1 MDLITQHYPKITSIP
16 NLPHDCLS
24 LLPCATSIGGV
35 IILTSN
41 SIIYVDEST
50 QRVAVPVNG
59 WPMRV
64 SDLPM
69 PSVSP
74 AEQNR
79 DLALEGAR
87 AAFVDDKTLFI
98 ILRDG
103 SIYPLE
109 IIVDGKS
116 VSKLQLG
123 SEALAR
129 TTIPCLVNRI
139 GSAGTLM
146 FVGSMVGPSVLLKSI
161 RVEEE
166 VDSDDD
172 AMNGVAASVVVDTQS
187 RMHIDDD
194 DDGTFLFL
202 FIPLEWK
209 VDCLTCRSVW

>member
-1 MDLITQHYPKITSIP
+1 
-16 NLPHDCLS
+16 
-24 LLPCATSIGGV
+24 
-35 IILTSN
+35 
-41 SIIYVDEST
+41 
-50 QRVAVPVNG
+50 
-59 WPMRV
+59 MRV

-202 FIPLEWK
+202 FILEWK
-209 VDCLTCRSVW
+209 ADYPTCRSVW

>member
-1 MDLITQHYPKITSIP
+1 MKEYKDTAHLIIFTMDLITQRYPKITSIP

-24 LLPCATSIGGV
+24 LLPCASSIGGV

-41 SIIYVDEST
+41 SIIYVDESA
-50 QRVAVPVNG
+50 QRVSVPVNG

-69 PSVSP
+69 PPTSP

-79 DLALEGAR
+79 DLPLEGAR
-87 AAFVDDKTLFI
+87 AAFADDKTLFI

-103 SIYPLE
+103 SVHRLK

-129 TTIPCLVNRI
+129 TTIPSLVKRI
-139 GSAGTLM
+139 GSAG
-146 FVGSMVGPSVLLKSI
+146 S
-161 RVEEE
+161 
-166 VDSDDD
+166 
-172 AMNGVAASVVVDTQS
+172 
-187 RMHIDDD
+187 
-194 DDGTFLFL
+194 
-202 FIPLEWK
+202 
-209 VDCLTCRSVW
+209 